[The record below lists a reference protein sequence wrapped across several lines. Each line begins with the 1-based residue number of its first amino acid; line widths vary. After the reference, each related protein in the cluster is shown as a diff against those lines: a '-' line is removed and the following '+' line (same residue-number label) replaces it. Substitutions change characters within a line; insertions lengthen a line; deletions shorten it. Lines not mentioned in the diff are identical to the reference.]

1 MLNTNGYYP
10 VEGFQVLEDGLYRM
24 KITAVK
30 EGHYPSGDGYFE
42 ISVTAAGFPG
52 SSPNKILMNEAPK
65 VGATKANGNPVTKED
80 FERWCKDFTRFFDCF
95 GITRGNWYSSQW
107 IGKEGICKVA
117 PQYDKNEPD
126 NKSKKYKTIYP
137 QLPQTEGDK
146 RPFETASAT
155 PAEATPEAPEVIF

>member
-80 FERWCKDFTRFFDCF
+80 FEKWCRDFTRFFDCF
-95 GITRGNWYSSQW
+95 GITRGNW
-107 IGKEGICKVA
+107 CKVA

-137 QLPQTEGDK
+137 QLPQAESK
-146 RPFETASAT
+146 QSAAETATANPSG
-155 PAEATPEAPEVIF
+155 EIPESIF

>member
-65 VGATKANGNPVTKED
+65 IGATKANGNPVTKED

-95 GITRGNWYSSQW
+95 GIPRGNWSTSQW
-107 IGKEGICKVA
+107 VGKEGICKVA

-126 NKSKKYKTIYP
+126 GKSKKYKSIFP
-137 QLPQTEGDK
+137 QLPQAESK
-146 RPFETASAT
+146 QPAAETATAT
-155 PAEATPEAPEVIF
+155 PSGEIPEAIF